1 MLFVELNTE
10 MQISGALA
18 FIHNLITIL
27 LSILILS
34 KAIKTKNLMLYI
46 FSIFM
51 LFSAAGYYQIGLNY
65 IYWIFT
71 HDIFTYQ
78 VKILIGT
85 AGIGIATISWLYI
98 YFKMLIKKKV
108 KFALV
113 AYAIFAIIFYVYLIY
128 FLFIAPGAPILEMI
142 GSNIFPYEVNYT
154 GFVLIAFLGSLI
166 INTITT
172 YHLGIYLIKRSQNR
186 ELQWKGKFLVVGM
199 TIIIISVNIDMMIA
213 DLIEITIIIRI
224 LGIIGILFIYLGF
237 ILPNWIRKILHLE
250 LKK

>member
-1 MLFVELNTE
+1 
-10 MQISGALA
+10 GALA